1 MVSPVK
7 EVAPNARAS
16 SRLAAAQSSAEATLA
31 ELRDS
36 VTSIAKDVASIAE
49 KRARAARGA
58 VSDTAEAG
66 ASELRKTI
74 RRQPVV
80 AMAVAV
86 GAGAIIALVLTPRS
100 SRRTSRWE
108 GWMPPVTRA
117 DLYDVADNI
126 QRSLSRGAQSMPAVT
141 PTFERL
147 IEAITRADPS
157 ASMNSIVEKASSWF
171 QKLQSRA
178 TEKTK

>member
-49 KRARAARGA
+49 KRTRAARGA

-66 ASELRKTI
+66 ASELRRSI

-100 SRRTSRWE
+100 SRRPRASRWE
-108 GWMPPVTRA
+108 GTRA
-117 DLYDVADNI
+117 DLYDVADTI
-126 QRSLSRGAQSMPAVT
+126 QRSLSRGAQSMPAVI

-157 ASMNSIVEKASSWF
+157 ASMNSVVEKASSWF
-171 QKLQSRA
+171 QKLQDKA
-178 TEKTK
+178 KQKMG